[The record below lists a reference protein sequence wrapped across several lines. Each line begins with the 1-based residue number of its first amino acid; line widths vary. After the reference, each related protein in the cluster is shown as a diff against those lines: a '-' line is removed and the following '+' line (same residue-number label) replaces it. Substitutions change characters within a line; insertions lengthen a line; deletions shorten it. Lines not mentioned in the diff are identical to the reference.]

1 MTTSPVPPISDEQI
15 AELEERAAKKVKGIN
30 SFFVNQDVIAAL
42 IARLRA
48 AEKDAGRYRFIRD
61 YDDGDSVERALINPN
76 YTPMQI
82 RMGAGLDSSIDT
94 AMSEAKP

>member
-1 MTTSPVPPISDEQI
+1 MTTSPVPSITDEQI
-15 AELEERAAKKVKGIN
+15 AEIERFLSFGGSMLKVK
-30 SFFVNQDVIAAL
+30 SAAIQGL